1 MNNRLGNGYQFM
13 AINLLSSLRT
23 VSSLSVI
30 FLKKYSTTLSTA
42 TKAENIKLM
51 ENHNNVKKGA
61 FFWIKC

>member
-51 ENHNNVKKGA
+51 ENHNNVKKRC
-61 FFWIKC
+61 ILLD